1 MIHVVYIILFLFLV
15 ISLFYNVKKVV
26 IQLIDA
32 MKNNKRNFKED
43 ISRLEEEL
51 QLTTVWH
58 KIIGNIKRYLR
69 SDSINKYYF
78 CISIF
83 LLILMNEIITSIFW
97 KYIILI
103 IVILIWVRIM
113 YNILYYQDNDTKVP
127 TLFFICYAGLVILIT
142 SFIAQ
147 LDGDYFN
154 NILFA
159 IFMSINLITLILAI
173 KTFLSTDMKTII
185 YDIAVL
191 MLLLYTGLII
201 VSGYFLIGWGTIYYD
216 LNMGDK
222 KPKNYT
228 LNIKGSNNDVYAQL
242 VAFIYN
248 GVAALHSFD
257 TLEVINI
264 KDKDGNKGN
273 MTKNVM
279 IFRIL
284 SVFFNY
290 TYISIITAFFI
301 NLFTQVKKK

>member
-1 MIHVVYIILFLFLV
+1 MCNDSCRLHYSFLFLV
-15 ISLFYNVKKVV
+15 ISLFYNVKVV

-173 KTFLSTDMKTII
+173 KTF
-185 YDIAVL
+185 
-191 MLLLYTGLII
+191 
-201 VSGYFLIGWGTIYYD
+201 
-216 LNMGDK
+216 
-222 KPKNYT
+222 
-228 LNIKGSNNDVYAQL
+228 
-242 VAFIYN
+242 
-248 GVAALHSFD
+248 
-257 TLEVINI
+257 
-264 KDKDGNKGN
+264 
-273 MTKNVM
+273 
-279 IFRIL
+279 
-284 SVFFNY
+284 
-290 TYISIITAFFI
+290 
-301 NLFTQVKKK
+301 